1 MSLEHSSNQQ
11 KSTDK
16 REPAIGHDA
25 MVGGE
30 HTGQSPIGLLQMGNP
45 RLIKPQQVLQ
55 LQRLFGNQATM
66 RMLQRVEEVENA
78 PEENI
83 DPLTITLND
92 EQFNTARA
100 IFRSLPNWNAL
111 KAMYIDDQQTRN
123 LRTMAE
129 LWAFRRQYI
138 VELFKSLK
146 TKEDG
151 YPNLIAKSA
160 GSTDLSSDYD
170 ITVSSPGDAKDLDAV
185 DEFNNTVKDEFGVQP
200 GTLFDTNLY
209 ARDFGEIKPSDEFA
223 DFMQP
228 PENAPSLPNESQ
240 KAMEEDVTDVGAL
253 IKLRR
258 YMDQTEWDS
267 YVEDLVGKLDL
278 DKRGAVRRRYDE
290 ADAVYQIAVSEL
302 LSVVTDGLDET
313 EDLETA
319 QFENA
324 SRLGEVEHEN
334 SDKVLEESNKMYTA
348 KMRKI
353 REIEA
358 TVRELEQTKGQLNIF
373 QKMGNGI
380 MSLVNKLMEKPD
392 TGIQSQIDAKKTQI
406 KQLLSQAIFFAAEAY
421 NSEGAIK
428 HVVAGIQ
435 GNKLS
440 DEEKLLPEEQQN
452 QLKEQKRKEANA
464 KLTLNHLQQS
474 FNEQLGDFLK
484 DFGHLSGAS
493 DGKFYIKSSKYVWR
507 MLDAALIVKGRMGEE
522 FPDDQIKTALGDNTI
537 EEFKSKIDELYQA
550 RSNPAMWDPNR
561 DEQSV
566 ARMTDLGIG
575 SRKAYKAKLLALGS
589 TLGAVM
595 RNQMPGGVAKQEESS
610 FFHNI

>member
-1 MSLEHSSNQQ
+1 MSVEHSNNQQ
-11 KSTDK
+11 KPTEKFSN
-16 REPAIGHDA
+16 REPHELISA
-25 MVGGE
+25 GE
-30 HTGQSPIGLLQMGNP
+30 HAGQSPIGLFQIGNPQLLKPHDVLQM
-45 RLIKPQQVLQ
+45 
-55 LQRLFGNQATM
+55 QRQFGNRATA
-66 RMLQRVEEVENA
+66 RMLQRVEDEQA
-78 PEENI
+78 PEEKI
-83 DPLTITLND
+83 DPLTIQLNA

-100 IFRSLPNWNAL
+100 IFRSLPNWNDL
-111 KAMYIDDQQTRN
+111 KAMYIDNPESRN

-129 LWAFRRQYI
+129 LWAFRRKYI
-138 VELFKSLK
+138 VDLFRELK

-170 ITVSSPGDAKDLDAV
+170 ITVSSPGDAKDLDAI
-185 DEFNNTVKDEFGVQP
+185 DEFNNTIKGEFGVQP

-209 ARDFGEIKPSDEFA
+209 ARDFGEIKPSEEFA
-223 DFMQP
+223 DFMSAP
-228 PENAPSLPNESQ
+228 PTVDTLPNENQ

-258 YMDQTEWDS
+258 YMNQTEWDA
-267 YVEDLVGKLDL
+267 YVNDLVSKLDGS
-278 DKRGAVRRRYDE
+278 KKAAVRRRYDE

-313 EDLETA
+313 ENLATA
-319 QFENA
+319 QSEN
-324 SRLGEVEHEN
+324 SERLSTAEHEN

-348 KMRKI
+348 KMREI

-358 TVRELEQTKGQLNIF
+358 TVRELEQTKGDLNIL
-373 QKMGNGI
+373 QRLGGGI
-380 MSLVNKLMEKPD
+380 MTLVNKLMDKPD
-392 TGIQSQIDAKKTQI
+392 KGIQSQIDAKKTQI

-440 DEEKLLPEEQQN
+440 DEEKALPDHEQAR
-452 QLKEQKRKEANA
+452 LKEQRRKQAND

-484 DFGHLSGAS
+484 DFGHLARAS

-507 MLDAALIVKGRMGEE
+507 MLDAALIVKERMGEE
-522 FPDDQIKTALGDNTI
+522 FPDDQIKAVLADNTI
-537 EEFKSKIDELYQA
+537 EEFKTKIDELYSA
-550 RSNPAMWDPNR
+550 RGNPQMWEPER
-561 DEQSV
+561 DAKSV
-566 ARMTDLGIG
+566 ERMTDLGIT
-575 SRKAYKAKLLALGS
+575 SRGAYKATLLSLGS

-595 RNQMPGGVAKQEESS
+595 RNQMPGAVSKQEETT